1 MVYKLLSIYKSELTL
16 RNIIF
21 KYFNWRLI
29 FPHVLFIIIS
39 FIVSLTFAAILK
51 KPQFILLFLVT
62 LIVLPSLYKK
72 TESER
77 DRILSEEHE
86 GLNIS
91 GVRMKRLKKFLKVE
105 SIDHSNEKLNL
116 LISSV
121 DKQAEESKVPFL
133 VGRGVMAALLIPIWI
148 QGIAWVLNKQIDSI
162 EGFVV
167 FSTILLLLL
176 ILVAAFLSFWKTFVH
191 DEIINSDYNR
201 LKTISNDLREYQFKY
216 N

>member
-1 MVYKLLSIYKSELTL
+1 
-16 RNIIF
+16 
-21 KYFNWRLI
+21 
-29 FPHVLFIIIS
+29 
-39 FIVSLTFAAILK
+39 
-51 KPQFILLFLVT
+51 
-62 LIVLPSLYKK
+62 
-72 TESER
+72 
-77 DRILSEEHE
+77 
-86 GLNIS
+86 
-91 GVRMKRLKKFLKVE
+91 
-105 SIDHSNEKLNL
+105 
-116 LISSV
+116 
-121 DKQAEESKVPFL
+121 
-133 VGRGVMAALLIPIWI
+133 MAALLIPIWI